1 MSKEALYSLI
11 KSPVVSEKS
20 MIAMETNNQY
30 AFLVDKRA
38 DKVKVKQAIEAMFNV
53 KVERVNILNQKG
65 KEKRTRFKPG
75 KRADVKKA
83 YVTLADGHSIE
94 MVAAE

>member
-20 MIAMETNNQY
+20 MMAMETHNQY
-30 AFLVDKRA
+30 VFLVDKRA
-38 DKVKVKQAIEAMFNV
+38 DKIKVKQAIEAMFNV
-53 KVERVNILNQKG
+53 KVKSVNILNQIG
-65 KEKRTRFKPG
+65 KQKRTRFKPG

-83 YVTLADGHSIE
+83 YVSLADGHSIE

>member
-1 MSKEALYSLI
+1 MSKEALYSVI

-20 MIAMETNNQY
+20 MLAMELNNQY
-30 AFLVDKRA
+30 VFLVDKRA
-38 DKVKVKQAIEAMFNV
+38 DKTKVKQAIEAMFNV
-53 KVERVNILNQKG
+53 KVSAVNILNQKG

-75 KRADVKKA
+75 KRSDVKKA

>member
-1 MSKEALYSLI
+1 MSKESLYSVI

-20 MIAMETNNQY
+20 MMAMETHNQY
-30 AFLVDKRA
+30 VFVVDKRA
-38 DKVKVKQAIEAMFNV
+38 NRTDVKRAIETMFNV
-53 KVERVNILNQKG
+53 VVKKVNVLNQQG

-94 MVAAE
+94 MVATE